1 MHLEIEMKFTFF
13 YPKAH
18 RKNGEN
24 CTRATAMSPVLSH
37 PSSLHFPL
45 PPFLG
50 VWIRSQGQRG
60 AVLSALQGLLGM
72 HGACMRMA
80 RVAA

>member
-1 MHLEIEMKFTFF
+1 
-13 YPKAH
+13 
-18 RKNGEN
+18 
-24 CTRATAMSPVLSH
+24 MSPVLSH

>member
-1 MHLEIEMKFTFF
+1 MTEICIEMKLHFFFTEEA
-13 YPKAH
+13 K
-18 RKNGEN
+18 KGEIA
-24 CTRATAMSPVLSH
+24 RATAMSPVLSH